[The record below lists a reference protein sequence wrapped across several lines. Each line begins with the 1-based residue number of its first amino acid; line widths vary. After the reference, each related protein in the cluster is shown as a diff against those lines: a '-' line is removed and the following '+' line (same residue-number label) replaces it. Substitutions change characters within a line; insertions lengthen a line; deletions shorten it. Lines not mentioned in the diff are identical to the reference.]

1 MSEQYD
7 PYIPSNGAQ
16 QQGGNG
22 PSRTAQ
28 IQAQIDDTIGIMRDN
43 INKTT
48 ERGQNLNQLQNKTN
62 DLADSAQGFRRGANR
77 VRKQMWWKD
86 MKMRICL
93 VVGIIILIAVIVVP
107 IGNKRP
113 SDHLPSIS
121 CLKISYQVDANVIL
135 PPLVVT
141 KK

>member
-1 MSEQYD
+1 MSEQPYD

-16 QQGGNG
+16 GQGQGQGNG
-22 PSRTAQ
+22 QSRTAQ

-86 MKMRICL
+86 MKMRMCL
-93 VVGIIILIAVIVVP
+93 VLGVIILIAVIVIP
-107 IGNKRP
+107 I
-113 SDHLPSIS
+113 
-121 CLKISYQVDANVIL
+121 
-135 PPLVVT
+135 VVT
-141 KK
+141 KS

>member
-1 MSEQYD
+1 MSEQPYD
-7 PYIPSNGAQ
+7 PYIPSTNAP
-16 QQGGNG
+16 GNG
-22 PSRTAQ
+22 QSRTAQ

-86 MKMRICL
+86 MKMRMCL
-93 VVGIIILIAVIVVP
+93 VLGVIILIAVIVIP
-107 IGNKRP
+107 I
-113 SDHLPSIS
+113 
-121 CLKISYQVDANVIL
+121 
-135 PPLVVT
+135 VVT
-141 KK
+141 KT

>member
-1 MSEQYD
+1 MSEQPYD

-16 QQGGNG
+16 PQGNG
-22 PSRTAQ
+22 QSRTAQ

-86 MKMRICL
+86 MKMRMCL
-93 VVGIIILIAVIVVP
+93 VLGVIILIAVIVIP
-107 IGNKRP
+107 I
-113 SDHLPSIS
+113 
-121 CLKISYQVDANVIL
+121 
-135 PPLVVT
+135 VVT
-141 KK
+141 KS

>member
-1 MSEQYD
+1 MSEQPYD
-7 PYIPSNGAQ
+7 PYIPNNGAQ
-16 QQGGNG
+16 PGGNG
-22 PSRTAQ
+22 QSRTAQ

-86 MKMRICL
+86 MKMRLCL
-93 VVGIIILIAVIVVP
+93 VVGIIVLLAVIIVP
-107 IGNKRP
+107 I
-113 SDHLPSIS
+113 
-121 CLKISYQVDANVIL
+121 
-135 PPLVVT
+135 VVT
-141 KK
+141 KT

>member
-1 MSEQYD
+1 MSEQPYD

-16 QQGGNG
+16 GQGNG
-22 PSRTAQ
+22 QSRTAQ

-86 MKMRICL
+86 MKMRMCL
-93 VVGIIILIAVIVVP
+93 VLGVIILIAVIVIP
-107 IGNKRP
+107 I
-113 SDHLPSIS
+113 
-121 CLKISYQVDANVIL
+121 
-135 PPLVVT
+135 VVT
-141 KK
+141 KS

>member
-1 MSEQYD
+1 MSEQPYD

-16 QQGGNG
+16 PQGGNG
-22 PSRTAQ
+22 QSRTAQ

-86 MKMRICL
+86 MKMRMCL
-93 VVGIIILIAVIVVP
+93 VLGVIILIAVIVIP
-107 IGNKRP
+107 IGK
-113 SDHLPSIS
+113 
-121 CLKISYQVDANVIL
+121 AF
-135 PPLVVT
+135 
-141 KK
+141 